1 MKGKKLT
8 KRQLQ
13 AIDTKNRIYNIAID
27 LIERKGFDNITIE
40 EIAKKAGV
48 SIGSFYHYFNS
59 KLDILVEIYK
69 IGDEFFLTQVRD
81 KIKGPTSIEMIVE
94 YFKYYAVLNVS
105 TGLDTAKQLYTA
117 NNKMF
122 IKKGRYMQALL
133 QEIISEGQKNHEII
147 PTTTAEEITEFL
159 FIAARGLVYDWCLHE
174 GSYDLEERMQQY
186 IQRLL
191 PTIQKK

>member
-13 AIDTKNRIYNIAID
+13 AIDTKNRIYNVAID
-27 LIERKGFDNITIE
+27 LMERKGFDNITIE

-59 KLDILVEIYK
+59 KHDVFAEIYK
-69 IGDEFFLTQVRD
+69 EGDEFFLKEVKD
-81 KIKGPTSIEMIVE
+81 KLQGQSSFEKILD
-94 YFKYYAVLNVS
+94 YFRYYADLNTS

-122 IKKGRYMQALL
+122 IKKGRYMQTLL
-133 QEIISEGQKNHEII
+133 QELIADGQQKGELSTKSS
-147 PTTTAEEITEFL
+147 PEELTEFL

-174 GSYDLEERMQQY
+174 GSYNLKESMVRY
-186 IQRLL
+186 ISRIL
-191 PTIQKK
+191 PTLQ

>member
-13 AIDTKNRIYNIAID
+13 AIDTKNKIYNVAID
-27 LIERKGFDNITIE
+27 LMERKGFDNITIE

-59 KLDILVEIYK
+59 KNDILVEIYK
-69 IGDEFFLTQVRD
+69 IGDEFFQNVRD
-81 KIKGPTSIEMIVE
+81 NFKGQTALEKIVE
-94 YFKYYAVLNVS
+94 FFDFYATLNVS
-105 TGLDTAKQLYTA
+105 TGIDTAKQLYTA

-133 QEIISEGQKNHEII
+133 TEIITEGQKNGEII
-147 PTTTAEEITEFL
+147 STKPATDITEFL

-174 GSYDLEERMQQY
+174 GSYDLEDSMTQY
-186 IQRLL
+186 ITRLL
-191 PTIQKK
+191 PTIQRI

>member
-13 AIDTKNRIYNIAID
+13 AIDTKNKIYNVAID
-27 LIERKGFDNITIE
+27 LMERKGFDNITIE

-59 KLDILVEIYK
+59 KNDILVEIYK
-69 IGDEFFLTQVRD
+69 IGDEFFQNVRD
-81 KIKGPTSIEMIVE
+81 NFKGQTALEKVIE
-94 YFKYYAVLNVS
+94 FFDYYATLNVS
-105 TGLDTAKQLYTA
+105 TGIDTAKQLYTA

-133 QEIISEGQKNHEII
+133 TEIITEGQKNGEII
-147 PTTTAEEITEFL
+147 STKPATDITEFL

-174 GSYDLEERMQQY
+174 GSYDLEDSMTQY
-186 IQRLL
+186 ITRLL
-191 PTIQKK
+191 PTIQRI

>member
-13 AIDTKNRIYNIAID
+13 AIDTKNKIYNVAID
-27 LIERKGFDNITIE
+27 LMERKGFDNITIE

-59 KLDILVEIYK
+59 KNDILVEIYK
-69 IGDEFFLTQVRD
+69 IGDEFFQNVRD
-81 KIKGPTSIEMIVE
+81 GFKGQTPLEKVVE
-94 YFKYYAVLNVS
+94 FFNYYATLNVS
-105 TGLDTAKQLYTA
+105 TGIDTAKQLYTA

-133 QEIISEGQKNHEII
+133 TEIISEGQKSGEII
-147 PTTTAEEITEFL
+147 TTKPASDITEFL

-174 GSYDLEERMQQY
+174 GSYDLENSMTQY
-186 IQRLL
+186 ITRLL
-191 PTIQKK
+191 PTIQKF